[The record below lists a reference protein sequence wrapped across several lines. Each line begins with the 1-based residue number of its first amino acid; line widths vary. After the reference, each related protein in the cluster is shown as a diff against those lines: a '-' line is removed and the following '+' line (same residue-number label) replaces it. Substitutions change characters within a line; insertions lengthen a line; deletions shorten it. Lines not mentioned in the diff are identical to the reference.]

1 MTKTQTFLC
10 VSCPVGCSLT
20 VEEEGGA
27 LVALSGEGCPRG
39 RRYAETELKDPRRT
53 FAGTVAVSGGTLP
66 VCPVRS
72 RGEIPK
78 GLLADVARAVSQAV
92 VEAPIVIGQ
101 VIIADVC
108 GSGVDITASR
118 SLGSRP

>member
-1 MTKTQTFLC
+1 
-10 VSCPVGCSLT
+10 
-20 VEEEGGA
+20 
-27 LVALSGEGCPRG
+27 
-39 RRYAETELKDPRRT
+39 
-53 FAGTVAVSGGTLP
+53 
-66 VCPVRS
+66 VRS

-118 SLGSRP
+118 SLGRRP

>member
-1 MTKTQTFLC
+1 MTRTHAFLC

-20 VEEEGGA
+20 VEEEEGV
-27 LVALSGEGCPRG
+27 LVAVSGESCPRG

-53 FAGTVAVSGGTLP
+53 FAGTVAVSGGALP

-72 RGEIPK
+72 RGGIPK
-78 GLLADVARAVSQAV
+78 ELLADVARAVSQVV

-101 VIIADVC
+101 VVIADIC
-108 GSGVDITASR
+108 GSGIDITASR
-118 SLGSRP
+118 SLDRMS